1 MSTVATEQAVASLAP
16 PREPSLWAE
25 RAGSVRRYLRR
36 NPALVVGLLMLLAL
50 LVFVVVGSFMVDLQR
65 ARPLSARALQPP
77 SAALPFGSDKQGRDL
92 FAVMVAG
99 TPLTIRIGL
108 IAGLIGTT
116 VGATLAFIGGYY
128 GGWIDAV
135 IRVVVDVGL
144 TIPVLMV
151 LIVLAMT
158 FRSGITVDQ
167 MALIVALL
175 AWLFP
180 ARTMRA
186 QVLTVKERGYVQL
199 ARLSGVSGPEV
210 IVKELLPNLLPY
222 IVASLVGSVISAIFA
237 SIGLEILGLGSADAP
252 TIGMT
257 LYWVNF
263 NAAIINGWWWWW
275 VPPIVVIATL
285 FIALFLITVGLDEVA
300 NPRLRR
306 QV

>member
-1 MSTVATEQAVASLAP
+1 
-16 PREPSLWAE
+16 
-25 RAGSVRRYLRR
+25 
-36 NPALVVGLLMLLAL
+36 
-50 LVFVVVGSFMVDLQR
+50 VVVGSFMVDLQR

-77 SAALPFGSDKQGRDL
+77 GAALPFGSDKQGRDL